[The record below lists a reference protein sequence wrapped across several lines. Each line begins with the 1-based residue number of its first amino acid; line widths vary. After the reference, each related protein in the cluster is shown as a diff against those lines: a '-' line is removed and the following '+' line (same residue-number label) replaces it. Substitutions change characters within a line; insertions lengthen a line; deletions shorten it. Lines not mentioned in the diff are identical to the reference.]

1 LKKARVQEIF
11 SLLQL
16 NCSRARHKYSI
27 QELKKT
33 RLELHLLEKSE
44 GEESFGLA
52 GCLGR
57 AARTGGGELTGGG
70 SMGIGDG
77 VTVGAKAGLVMS

>member
-1 LKKARVQEIF
+1 MKKARVQEIF

-16 NCSRARHKYSI
+16 NCSGARHKYSI

-33 RLELHLLEKSE
+33 QLELRLLEKSG

-52 GCLGR
+52 SCLGR

-70 SMGIGDG
+70 NVGIGGG
-77 VTVGAKAGLVMS
+77 VTVGAGAGLVMS

>member
-1 LKKARVQEIF
+1 M
-11 SLLQL
+11 QL

-33 RLELHLLEKSE
+33 QLELRLLEKSG

-52 GCLGR
+52 SCLGR

-70 SMGIGDG
+70 NVGIGGG
-77 VTVGAKAGLVMS
+77 VTVGAGAGLVMS

>member
-1 LKKARVQEIF
+1 MKKARVQEIF

-16 NCSRARHKYSI
+16 NCSGARHKYSI

-33 RLELHLLEKSE
+33 QLELRLLEKS
-44 GEESFGLA
+44 GREESFGLA

-70 SMGIGDG
+70 NVGIGGG
-77 VTVGAKAGLVMS
+77 VTVGAGAGLVMS